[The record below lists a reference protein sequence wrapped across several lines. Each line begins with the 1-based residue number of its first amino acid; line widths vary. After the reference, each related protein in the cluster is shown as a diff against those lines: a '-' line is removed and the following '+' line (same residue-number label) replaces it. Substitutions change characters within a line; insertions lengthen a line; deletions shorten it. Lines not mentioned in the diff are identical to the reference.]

1 MKTYNEILIEIKKAR
16 AAIKDT
22 ATTEKEL
29 SRLFLLETR
38 KNGSNEDFA
47 KARAQYEA
55 AEKQYIKE
63 IEHNETIKLKIE
75 ILKNNAQ
82 QALFSEIIKPIC
94 DIWNKY
100 EGKPH
105 GEKTAAKIR
114 EELKAATGFYVS
126 IGNKYDDA
134 RIFITPPYGTAAPFN
149 NLEFYPI
156 WNGEKQPALID
167 NKIVKLAADNMKV
180 YCCGE
185 YVENVN
191 AHIKALKKAHA
202 EAMKAEKAM
211 QEAIEKYN
219 SLTRGNIA
227 HASSRDGVKRYL
239 I

>member
-1 MKTYNEILIEIKKAR
+1 MKTYNEILKDIKKAR
-16 AAIKDT
+16 ADIKDT
-22 ATTEKEL
+22 AASEKNL
-29 SRLFLLETR
+29 SRLFLLEKR
-38 KNGSNEDFA
+38 KNGSDADFE

-55 AEKQYIKE
+55 AQEQYKKE
-63 IEHNETIKLKIE
+63 VEHNETIKLKIE

-82 QALFSEIIKPIC
+82 QAFFNETINTIC

-105 GEKTAAKIR
+105 GEKTAAKIS
-114 EELKAATGFYVS
+114 EELKAATGFYIS

-134 RIFITPPYGTAAPFN
+134 RIFVSPPYGTPAPFN

-167 NKIVKLAADNMKV
+167 NKIVKLSADNMKV

-191 AHIKALKKAHA
+191 AHIKELRKAHT
-202 EAMKAEKAM
+202 EAMQAEKAM
-211 QEAIEKYN
+211 QEAVEKYN
-219 SLTRGNIA
+219 ALTRGNIA
-227 HASSRDGVKRYL
+227 RASSREGVKHYL